1 MNESSLETG
10 STGHNWKVVGIVAF
24 CAAGLVASGLLRF
37 FHLHTEDPVA
47 LSAYATEIYIGLTVL
62 AAILLRRSGVP
73 FKRLGFGVACQ
84 PAKYL
89 ALAAAGVGLIQLS
102 GWLLEPL
109 WEHIF
114 GGTRDLARFSD
125 VAGSPVA
132 LAKLMAL
139 NWTFA
144 AFGEELAFRIIL
156 MRSIAFA
163 LGDSRKAFAVALIL
177 QAVIFG
183 LVHAYQGPAGVFG
196 AAINGLIFGGL
207 TLAARG
213 SIWPAAITHGSS
225 NSTGIMAMY
234 LSG

>member
-1 MNESSLETG
+1 MNESPPETG
-10 STGHNWKVVGIVAF
+10 STGRNWKVIGIVALF
-24 CAAGLVASGLLRF
+24 AAGLVASGMLRF

-62 AAILLRRSGVP
+62 AAVLLRRSGVP
-73 FKRLGFGVACQ
+73 FQRLGFGVACQ
-84 PAKYL
+84 PVKYL
-89 ALAAAGVGLIQLS
+89 ALATAGVGLIQLS

-114 GGTRDLARFSD
+114 GGTRDLERFSD

-156 MRSIAFA
+156 MRGIAFA
-163 LGDSRKAFAVALIL
+163 LGDSRKAFAVALII

-213 SIWPAAITHGSS
+213 SIWPAAIAHGSS
-225 NSTGIMAMY
+225 NSIGIMAMY